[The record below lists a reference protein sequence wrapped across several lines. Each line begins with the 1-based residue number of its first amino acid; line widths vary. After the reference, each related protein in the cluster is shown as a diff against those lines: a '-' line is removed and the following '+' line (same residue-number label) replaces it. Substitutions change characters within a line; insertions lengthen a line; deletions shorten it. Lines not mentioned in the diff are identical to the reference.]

1 MENPFEVITTRISR
15 LENMIVRL
23 TSIIEGAR
31 PANAQEAPS
40 HDRRTPATRKLAAEY
55 LGVSVGTVDNLVKSN
70 QLKPTR
76 VGRTVRFRW
85 EELDRFIAKRNN

>member
-1 MENPFEVITTRISR
+1 MENPFEVITTKISR

-23 TSIIEGAR
+23 TNIIEEAR
-31 PANAQEAPS
+31 PNTHELTS

-55 LGVSVGTVDNLVKSN
+55 LGVSVGTVDNLVRSK